1 MAANFNFYP
10 SQPVSVNTTTLDV
23 IDIAERCELL
33 TDILIDCNNP
43 AECAALCHHL
53 NAHLDALKE
62 SLEKP
67 LSQDRIEQLSVNNP
81 ADFPESLWLADS
93 DDLCDYCQVLTQILL
108 CHSLPL
114 ITAQRL
120 TGLLLRL
127 VNTLVDDLKT
137 PRFLR
142 EQTV

>member
-1 MAANFNFYP
+1 MAGNINFYP
-10 SQPVSVNTTTLDV
+10 SQPVSVNTSALDV
-23 IDIAERCELL
+23 IDLAERCELL
-33 TDILIDCNNP
+33 TDVLIDCNNP

-62 SLEKP
+62 NLEKP
-67 LSQDRIEQLSVNNP
+67 LSPGRIEQLSVNSP
-81 ADFPESLWLADS
+81 SDFPESHWLADS
-93 DDLCDYCQVLTQILL
+93 DDLCDYCQVVTQMLL

-114 ITAQRL
+114 KTAHTL
-120 TGLLLRL
+120 TGLLMRL